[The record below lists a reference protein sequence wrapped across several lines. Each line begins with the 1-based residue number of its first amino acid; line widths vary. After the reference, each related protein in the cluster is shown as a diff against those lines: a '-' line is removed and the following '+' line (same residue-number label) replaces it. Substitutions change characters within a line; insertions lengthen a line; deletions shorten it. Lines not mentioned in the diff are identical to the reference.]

1 MTPFEKLE
9 RKFGRYA
16 IRDLM
21 RYFTVLYAIGFVI
34 SIWQPML
41 YYQYLA
47 LDPNAILHGQIWRL
61 VTWLIYP
68 PGTSMLWGLLLLY
81 MYYSLGMTLE
91 NVWGTFRF
99 NVFMFLGVIFHILAA
114 FVIWFAMGRVFVLTP
129 ANLNLSIFLAFALT
143 FPEMSFY
150 LYFVIPVK
158 AKYLAVLYGIL
169 ELYAF
174 FTGNMAEKVT
184 IVLSLLNLFIFLA
197 SSGTMRRF
205 SPKEMRRK
213 AEYRRAVQSGGGEAK
228 PAGKIV
234 SIDRAREQ
242 NRTARHRCT
251 VCGRTELDAPGL
263 EFRYC
268 SKCQGDHEYCMEHL
282 YTHVHVGA
290 EHTEADDAGGSQ
302 TEN

>member
-1 MTPFEKLE
+1 MTSFEKLE

-47 LDPNAILHGQIWRL
+47 LDPSAILHGQIWRL
-61 VTWLIYP
+61 VTGLIYP

-213 AEYRRAVQSGGGEAK
+213 AE
-228 PAGKIV
+228 
-234 SIDRAREQ
+234 
-242 NRTARHRCT
+242 
-251 VCGRTELDAPGL
+251 
-263 EFRYC
+263 
-268 SKCQGDHEYCMEHL
+268 
-282 YTHVHVGA
+282 
-290 EHTEADDAGGSQ
+290 
-302 TEN
+302 